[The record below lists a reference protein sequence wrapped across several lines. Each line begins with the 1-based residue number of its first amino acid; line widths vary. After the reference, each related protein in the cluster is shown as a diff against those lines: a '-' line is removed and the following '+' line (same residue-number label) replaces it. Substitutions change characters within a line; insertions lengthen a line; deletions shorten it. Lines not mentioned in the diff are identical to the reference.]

1 MNTRMYT
8 GLILRQEQVR
18 TAEQSGYINYYLPEG
33 KRASVGSRI
42 YTLDESGT
50 LDTLLK
56 ENAQEGQTLSDE
68 SLRDLRSQLTS
79 MVMALDDENFGRIY
93 DYRYSLESAVMEYSS
108 FSAMDQLDELAQEAG
123 AVFQQVRSDVVRRGF
138 LFL

>member
-1 MNTRMYT
+1 MVDGGIVNTRMYT

-50 LDTLLK
+50 LDTLLN

-79 MVMALDDENFGRIY
+79 MVMALDDEKFRPH
-93 DYRYSLESAVMEYSS
+93 L
-108 FSAMDQLDELAQEAG
+108 
-123 AVFQQVRSDVVRRGF
+123 
-138 LFL
+138 